1 MKNKKA
7 GFNSIDE
14 YVATFPKAVQKI
26 MNQLRKTIKAAAP
39 EAGDDN
45 IIGLIQLP

>member
-1 MKNKKA
+1 MNDKRA

-14 YVATFPKAVQKI
+14 YIATFPEDVQKQSA
-26 MNQLRKTIKAAAP
+26 NYENHKSRAP

-45 IIGLIQLP
+45 LIGLIQLP